1 MPGIP
6 HIGLDP
12 IPRRTLQAATEHL
25 DALRALIVGSTLMH
39 PTAPYTLIRAAIE
52 TGSTAV
58 WLLAPAS
65 RPERTIRSLQV
76 TVRDAMDAATVSD
89 ETGLPMRRSL
99 EERRAEIDQLAQAI
113 RGGRLVRLDP
123 PFSTAI
129 VRAADAAC
137 GSPIDV
143 LTPWRVCSGFAHGR
157 LRATLA
163 VLPREVVDLPT
174 PGDVGLKVTN
184 SLDRLI
190 WGTMAAVD
198 VVNVGLQLYRTRA
211 VSPYAPR

>member
-1 MPGIP
+1 M
-6 HIGLDP
+6 
-12 IPRRTLQAATEHL
+12 LQVLAQYDVEVA
-25 DALRALIVGSTLMH
+25 GS
-39 PTAPYTLIRAAIE
+39 
-52 TGSTAV
+52 GDQKVVAV

-157 LRATLA
+157 LWATLA
-163 VLPREVVDLPT
+163 LLPREIVDHPT

-190 WGTMAAVD
+190 WATMAAVD

-211 VSPYAPR
+211 VSPDAPR